1 MDKNEKINIIIADY
15 FTKKIGIPSRNN
27 LAKIFFIELSDEQ
40 KLKIENKKSFSQ
52 ISQKYLDLGIGTK
65 DSLVNKIKELY
76 DYNRIKSLDYSE
88 LLNSHLVDT
97 VLSFNYDPFF
107 ENEYNKKLE
116 TVGINDAYCD
126 LLHSNK
132 MKYYNVFG
140 NLNDTSK
147 MIITSQDIRRYQI
160 LPQFKEFFNNIRREL
175 ILKKTIILGDDLEDP
190 DFLNFLDFIFEK
202 LNLNQVKPIY
212 YLNSKNT
219 ISDNVKLFLENY
231 KIEKI
236 PLETRDEFLKVLR
249 KEATLKEEVLLSD
262 DELIE
267 QLGLFSTECTSEN
280 IISKETKEVTQLT
293 IEGVSTKKLEP
304 KETFVKN
311 NFEDTNISDV
321 ASNENNF
328 KDISEPNESLIKNI
342 SENIIPSEEPTF
354 LDINDNLLTFET
366 AVEMRYKSLKIQG
379 NPIFFTNIALP
390 NSTVST
396 LKLKTTEFFIG
407 KEKIHLTK
415 IYLSGNNQ
423 YKFLEFKTREFRL
436 KFSVNIS
443 RTGEVFEN
451 NKYLEYEIN
460 SDLSTGRTKI
470 ILELFSK
477 IFSGYRIKFISDN
490 LSADINLENQNQQI
504 KFSIM
509 KKAQEDYFN
518 ILNRRSEIKDKKF
531 CSSGLT
537 YYQMYLLSLVNKK
550 PITITWGNLTF
561 KTILGLKN
569 LLNKEF
575 SKIHLLNYRGT
586 LGRLEEKIKII
597 EPISEKKII
606 VEDGEVKIR
615 HCRIELSVVELI

>member
-15 FTKKIGIPSRNN
+15 FTKKIGIPSRSN
-27 LAKIFFIELSDEQ
+27 LAKIFFIEFNDEQ

-52 ISQKYLDLGIGTK
+52 ISQSYLDLGIGTK
-65 DSLVNKIKELY
+65 DNLVNKIKELY
-76 DYNRIKSLDYSE
+76 DYNKGKTLDYSE
-88 LLNSHLVDT
+88 LLNSNLVDT
-97 VLSFNYDPFF
+97 VFSFNYDPFF
-107 ENEYNKKLE
+107 ENEYNEKLE
-116 TVGINDAYCD
+116 IVDINEAYRE
-126 LLHSNK
+126 LIHSNK

-147 MIITSQDIRRYQI
+147 MIITSQDMRRFKL

-190 DFLNFLDFIFEK
+190 DFFDFLDFIFEK
-202 LNLNQVKPIY
+202 LNLSQVKPIY

-219 ISDNVKLFLENY
+219 ISENVKLFLENY

-236 PLETRDEFLKVLR
+236 PLEARDEFLKVLR
-249 KEATLKEEVLLSD
+249 KEAALKEEVFLSD

-267 QLGLFSTECTSEN
+267 QLGLFSTELTSEN
-280 IISKETKEVTQLT
+280 TISKETKEVTQLT

-304 KETFVKN
+304 KETSDEN
-311 NFEDTNISDV
+311 NFGDINTSDII
-321 ASNENNF
+321 SNEN
-328 KDISEPNESLIKNI
+328 
-342 SENIIPSEEPTF
+342 IIHSEEPAS
-354 LDINDNLLTFET
+354 LDINDNLLSFET

-379 NPIFFTNIALP
+379 NPIFFTNMPLP
-390 NSTVST
+390 NSTIST
-396 LKLKTTEFFIG
+396 LKLKATEFFIG
-407 KEKIHLTK
+407 KEKIYLTK

-443 RTGEVFEN
+443 RTGEIFED

-460 SDLSTGRTKI
+460 SDLATGRSNI
-470 ILELFSK
+470 ILELLSK

-490 LSADINLENQNQQI
+490 LSANINLENQNQQI

-509 KKAQEDYFN
+509 KKAQEDYSN
-518 ILNRRSEIKDKKF
+518 ILSRRSEIKDKKF

-537 YYQMYLLSLVNKK
+537 YYQMYLLSLVNKE

-561 KTILGLKN
+561 KTTLGLEN

-586 LGRLEEKIKII
+586 LGRLEEKIKIL

-606 VEDGEVKIR
+606 IEEGEVKIR

>member
-15 FTKKIGIPSRNN
+15 FTKKIGIPSRSN
-27 LAKIFFIELSDEQ
+27 LAKIFFIEFNDEQ

-52 ISQKYLDLGIGTK
+52 ISQSYLDLGIGTK
-65 DSLVNKIKELY
+65 DNLVNKIKELY
-76 DYNRIKSLDYSE
+76 DYNKGKTLDYSE
-88 LLNSHLVDT
+88 LLNSNLVDT

-107 ENEYNKKLE
+107 ENEYNEKLE
-116 TVGINDAYCD
+116 IVDINEAYRE
-126 LLHSNK
+126 LIHSNK

-147 MIITSQDIRRYQI
+147 MIITSQDMRRFKL

-190 DFLNFLDFIFEK
+190 DFFDFLDFIFEK
-202 LNLNQVKPIY
+202 LNLSQVKPIY

-219 ISDNVKLFLENY
+219 ISENVKLFLENY
-231 KIEKI
+231 KIEK
-236 PLETRDEFLKVLR
+236 
-249 KEATLKEEVLLSD
+249 
-262 DELIE
+262 
-267 QLGLFSTECTSEN
+267 
-280 IISKETKEVTQLT
+280 ISKETKEVTQLT
-293 IEGVSTKKLEP
+293 IEGVSTKKQEP
-304 KETFVKN
+304 QESSDEN
-311 NFEDTNISDV
+311 SCEDLS
-321 ASNENNF
+321 ASEVTSN
-328 KDISEPNESLIKNI
+328 
-342 SENIIPSEEPTF
+342 ENIIPTVEPASF
-354 LDINDNLLTFET
+354 DLNDNLLTFET

-379 NPIFFTNIALP
+379 NPIFFTNMPLP
-390 NSTVST
+390 NSTIST
-396 LKLKTTEFFIG
+396 LKLKATEFFIG

-443 RTGEVFEN
+443 RTGEIFED

-460 SDLSTGRTKI
+460 SDLATGRSNI
-470 ILELFSK
+470 ILELLSK

-490 LSADINLENQNQQI
+490 LSANINLENQNQQI

-509 KKAQEDYFN
+509 KKAQEDYSN
-518 ILNRRSEIKDKKF
+518 ILSRRSEIKDKRF

-537 YYQMYLLSLVNKK
+537 YYQMYLLSLVNKE
-550 PITITWGNLTF
+550 PIAITWGNLTF
-561 KTILGLKN
+561 KTTLGLEN
-569 LLNKEF
+569 LLKKEF

-606 VEDGEVKIR
+606 VEDGEIKIR
-615 HCRIELSVVELI
+615 HCQIELSVVELI

>member
-15 FTKKIGIPSRNN
+15 FTKKIGIPSRSN
-27 LAKIFFIELSDEQ
+27 LAKIFFIEFNDEQ

-52 ISQKYLDLGIGTK
+52 ISQSYLDLGIGTK
-65 DSLVNKIKELY
+65 DNLVNKIKELY
-76 DYNRIKSLDYSE
+76 DYNKGKTLDYSE
-88 LLNSHLVDT
+88 LLNSNLVDT

-107 ENEYNKKLE
+107 ENEYNEKLE
-116 TVGINDAYCD
+116 IVDINEAYRE
-126 LLHSNK
+126 LIHSNK

-147 MIITSQDIRRYQI
+147 MIITSQDMRRFKL

-190 DFLNFLDFIFEK
+190 DFFDFLDFIFEK
-202 LNLNQVKPIY
+202 LNLSQVKPIY

-219 ISDNVKLFLENY
+219 ISENVKLFLENY

-236 PLETRDEFLKVLR
+236 PLEARDEFLKVLR
-249 KEATLKEEVLLSD
+249 KEAALKEEVFLSD

-267 QLGLFSTECTSEN
+267 QLGLFSTELTSEN
-280 IISKETKEVTQLT
+280 TISKETKEVTQLT
-293 IEGVSTKKLEP
+293 IEGVSTKKQEP
-304 KETFVKN
+304 QESSDEN
-311 NFEDTNISDV
+311 SCEDLNTSEIT
-321 ASNENNF
+321 SNENSCE
-328 KDISEPNESLIKNI
+328 DLSASEVTSN
-342 SENIIPSEEPTF
+342 ENIIPTVEPASF
-354 LDINDNLLTFET
+354 DLNDNLLTFET

-379 NPIFFTNIALP
+379 NPIFFTNMPLP
-390 NSTVST
+390 NSTIST
-396 LKLKTTEFFIG
+396 LKLKATEFFIG

-443 RTGEVFEN
+443 RTGEIFED

-460 SDLSTGRTKI
+460 SDLATGRSNI
-470 ILELFSK
+470 ILELLSK

-490 LSADINLENQNQQI
+490 LSANINLENQNQQI

-509 KKAQEDYFN
+509 KKAQEDYSN
-518 ILNRRSEIKDKKF
+518 ILSRRSEIKDKRF

-537 YYQMYLLSLVNKK
+537 YYQMYLLSLVNKE
-550 PITITWGNLTF
+550 PIAITWGNLTF
-561 KTILGLKN
+561 KTTLGLEN
-569 LLNKEF
+569 LLKKEF

-606 VEDGEVKIR
+606 VEDGEIKIR
-615 HCRIELSVVELI
+615 HCQIELSVVELI

>member
-15 FTKKIGIPSRNN
+15 FTKKIGIPSRSN
-27 LAKIFFIELSDEQ
+27 LAKIFFIEFNDEQ

-52 ISQKYLDLGIGTK
+52 ISQNYLDLGIGTK
-65 DSLVNKIKELY
+65 DNLVNKIKELY
-76 DYNRIKSLDYSE
+76 DYNKGKTLDYSE
-88 LLNSHLVDT
+88 LLNSNLVDT
-97 VLSFNYDPFF
+97 VFSFNYDPFF
-107 ENEYNKKLE
+107 ENEYNEKLE
-116 TVGINDAYCD
+116 IVDINEAYRE
-126 LLHSNK
+126 LIHSNK

-147 MIITSQDIRRYQI
+147 MIITSQDMRRFKL

-190 DFLNFLDFIFEK
+190 DFFDFLDFIFEK
-202 LNLNQVKPIY
+202 LNLSQVKPIY

-219 ISDNVKLFLENY
+219 ITENVKLFLENY

-236 PLETRDEFLKVLR
+236 PLEARDEFLKVLR
-249 KEATLKEEVLLSD
+249 KEAALKEEVFLSD

-267 QLGLFSTECTSEN
+267 QLGLFSTELTSEN
-280 IISKETKEVTQLT
+280 TISKETKEVTQLT

-304 KETFVKN
+304 KETSDEN
-311 NFEDTNISDV
+311 NFGDINTSDII
-321 ASNENNF
+321 SNEN
-328 KDISEPNESLIKNI
+328 
-342 SENIIPSEEPTF
+342 IIHSEEPAS
-354 LDINDNLLTFET
+354 LDINDNLLSFET

-379 NPIFFTNIALP
+379 NPIFFTNMPLP
-390 NSTVST
+390 NSTIST
-396 LKLKTTEFFIG
+396 LKLKATEFFIG

-443 RTGEVFEN
+443 RTGEIFED

-460 SDLSTGRTKI
+460 SDLATGRSNI
-470 ILELFSK
+470 ILELLSK
-477 IFSGYRIKFISDN
+477 IFSGYQIKFISDN
-490 LSADINLENQNQQI
+490 LSANINLENQNQQI

-509 KKAQEDYFN
+509 KKAQEDYSN
-518 ILNRRSEIKDKKF
+518 ILSRRSEIKDKKF
-531 CSSGLT
+531 CSSDLT
-537 YYQMYLLSLVNKK
+537 YYQMYLLSLVNKE

-561 KTILGLKN
+561 KTTLGLEN

-586 LGRLEEKIKII
+586 LGRLEEKIKIL

-606 VEDGEVKIR
+606 IEEGEVKIR

>member
-15 FTKKIGIPSRNN
+15 FTKKIGIPSRSN
-27 LAKIFFIELSDEQ
+27 LAKIFFIEFNDEQ

-52 ISQKYLDLGIGTK
+52 ISQSYLDLGIGTK
-65 DSLVNKIKELY
+65 DNLVNKIKELY
-76 DYNRIKSLDYSE
+76 DYNKGKTLDYSE
-88 LLNSHLVDT
+88 LLNSNLVDT

-107 ENEYNKKLE
+107 ENEYNEKLE
-116 TVGINDAYCD
+116 IVDINEAYRE
-126 LLHSNK
+126 LIHSNK

-147 MIITSQDIRRYQI
+147 MIITSQDMRRFKL

-190 DFLNFLDFIFEK
+190 DFFDFLDFIFEK
-202 LNLNQVKPIY
+202 LNLSQVKPIY

-219 ISDNVKLFLENY
+219 ISENVKLFLENY

-236 PLETRDEFLKVLR
+236 PLEARDEFLKVLR
-249 KEATLKEEVLLSD
+249 KEAALKEEVFLSD

-267 QLGLFSTECTSEN
+267 QLGLFSTELTSEN
-280 IISKETKEVTQLT
+280 TISKETKEVTQLT
-293 IEGVSTKKLEP
+293 IEGVSTKKQEP
-304 KETFVKN
+304 QESSDEN
-311 NFEDTNISDV
+311 SCEDLS
-321 ASNENNF
+321 ASEVTSN
-328 KDISEPNESLIKNI
+328 
-342 SENIIPSEEPTF
+342 ENIIPTVEPASF
-354 LDINDNLLTFET
+354 DLNDNLLTFET

-379 NPIFFTNIALP
+379 NPIFFTNMPLP
-390 NSTVST
+390 NSTIST
-396 LKLKTTEFFIG
+396 LKLKATEFFIG

-443 RTGEVFEN
+443 RTGEIFED

-460 SDLSTGRTKI
+460 SDLATGRSNI
-470 ILELFSK
+470 ILELLSK

-490 LSADINLENQNQQI
+490 LSANINLENQNQQI

-509 KKAQEDYFN
+509 KKAQEDYSN
-518 ILNRRSEIKDKKF
+518 ILSRRSEIKDKRF

-537 YYQMYLLSLVNKK
+537 YYQMYLLSLVNKE
-550 PITITWGNLTF
+550 PIAITWGNLTF
-561 KTILGLKN
+561 KTTLGLEN
-569 LLNKEF
+569 LLKKEF

-606 VEDGEVKIR
+606 VEDGEIKIR
-615 HCRIELSVVELI
+615 HCQIELSVVELI

>member
-15 FTKKIGIPSRNN
+15 FTKKFGIPSRSN
-27 LAKIFFIELSDEQ
+27 LAKIFFIEFNDEQ

-52 ISQKYLDLGIGTK
+52 ISQNYLDLGIGTK
-65 DSLVNKIKELY
+65 DNLVNKIKELY
-76 DYNRIKSLDYSE
+76 DYNKGKTLDYSE
-88 LLNSHLVDT
+88 LLNSNLVDT

-107 ENEYNKKLE
+107 ENEYNEKLE
-116 TVGINDAYCD
+116 IVDINEAYRE
-126 LLHSNK
+126 LIHSNK

-147 MIITSQDIRRYQI
+147 MIITSQDMRRFKL

-190 DFLNFLDFIFEK
+190 DFFNFLDFIFEK
-202 LNLNQVKPIY
+202 LNLSQVKPIY

-219 ISDNVKLFLENY
+219 ISENVKLFLENY

-236 PLETRDEFLKVLR
+236 PLEARDEFLKVLR
-249 KEATLKEEVLLSD
+249 KEAALKEEVFLSD

-267 QLGLFSTECTSEN
+267 QLGLFSTELTSEN
-280 IISKETKEVTQLT
+280 TISKETKEVTQLT
-293 IEGVSTKKLEP
+293 IEGVSKKKLES
-304 KETFVKN
+304 KEASDKN
-311 NFEDTNISDV
+311 NFGDTSISDV
-321 ASNENNF
+321 ASNENSCE
-328 KDISEPNESLIKNI
+328 DISI
-342 SENIIPSEEPTF
+342 SDIISNENIIHSEEPAS
-354 LDINDNLLTFET
+354 LGLNDNLLTFET

-379 NPIFFTNIALP
+379 NPIFFTNMALP
-390 NSTVST
+390 NSTTST
-396 LKLKTTEFFIG
+396 LKLKATEFFIG

-443 RTGEVFEN
+443 RTGEIFEN

-460 SDLSTGRTKI
+460 SDLPTGRTKI

-477 IFSGYRIKFISDN
+477 IFSGYQIKFISDN

-518 ILNRRSEIKDKKF
+518 ILNRRSEIKGKKF
-531 CSSGLT
+531 SSSSLT
-537 YYQMYLLSLVNKK
+537 YYQMYLLSLVNKE

-561 KTILGLKN
+561 KTTLGLEH

-575 SKIHLLNYRGT
+575 SKIHFLNYRGT
-586 LGRLEEKIKII
+586 LGHLEEKIKII

-615 HCRIELSVVELI
+615 HCRIELSVIELI